1 MRKKVEKL
9 TKAEEELEQ
18 EMPDKMQLQ
27 EIRNSEGQIQL
38 VEGDQKVF
46 ERELARMRNIMMEKD
61 RRIQTAQDLI

>member
-9 TKAEEELEQ
+9 IKAEEELEQ

-27 EIRNSEGQIQL
+27 EFRNSEGQIQL

-46 ERELARMRNIMMEKD
+46 ERELAKMRNIMMEKD